1 MSLYMPPPVAE
12 VVSLAVPE
20 AVSLASEP
28 DHHLFIAEVMSL
40 AVAVAEVQDCAGEL
54 PMARLAA

>member
-1 MSLYMPPPVAE
+1 MPPPVAE